1 MRIIVSVLLF
11 LSCGSALPVWA
22 EPDEIGEKKCK
33 ECHRF
38 SLHDKKLYKGPD
50 LFFAGNKF
58 YKNWLTKF
66 LQSPMVIREV
76 NVFSGSNLLREESKA
91 IDPHVALKEEESER
105 VANFLMTL
113 RLPNLELEKVNEE
126 PLSKGESARAK
137 VLFERTYGC
146 ISCHRALNLV
156 GKVRG
161 GVSGPSLIN
170 SGERLKPDWVFHWLK
185 TPQQFMH
192 EGRMPVYDMNEETTV
207 LITKYILSIG
217 ETHK

>member
-22 EPDEIGEKKCK
+22 EPDEIGKKKCK

-91 IDPHVALKEEESER
+91 IDPHVALKKEESER

-137 VLFERTYGC
+137 VLFEK
-146 ISCHRALNLV
+146 IE
-156 GKVRG
+156 
-161 GVSGPSLIN
+161 SGSVKIEIFKRYKL
-170 SGERLKPDWVFHWLK
+170 DDV
-185 TPQQFMH
+185 
-192 EGRMPVYDMNEETTV
+192 
-207 LITKYILSIG
+207 ITAHQDLENRKILGPAVIIPN
-217 ETHK
+217 

>member
-1 MRIIVSVLLF
+1 MRIVVSILLFWCWGSVLL
-11 LSCGSALPVWA
+11 VWA
-22 EPDEIGEKKCK
+22 EPEEIGKKGCR

-38 SLHDKKLYKGPD
+38 SSEEKESNKGPD
-50 LFFAGNKF
+50 LFYAGDKF
-58 YKNWLTKF
+58 YNNWLYKF

-76 NVFSGSNLLREESKA
+76 NVFSGSNLLREESRT
-91 IDPHVALKEEESER
+91 IDPHVALKEDESER
-105 VANFLMTL
+105 VTNFLMTL
-113 RLPNLELEKVNEE
+113 RLPNLELGKVNEE
-126 PLSKGESARAK
+126 PLSKSERARAK
-137 VLFERTYGC
+137 VLFERTFGC

-192 EGRMPVYDMNEETTV
+192 EGRMPVYDMNEEITV

-217 ETHK
+217 KNS